1 MASLFFHLLF
11 LPEVFPGS
19 SCSSQIKNGA
29 IHIDYVNP
37 VCIDTNRSLKYKF
50 IIIIIH
56 KYKYTYSIYKFSFYN
71 I

>member
-50 IIIIIH
+50 IYIEEE
-56 KYKYTYSIYKFSFYN
+56 SI
-71 I
+71 